1 MPDFPFETTLLISA
15 GLISLVLSGGTLIF
29 LLANRVRRTIR
40 RVRVRQVKHIS
51 IPQNVLRFVA
61 TILWL
66 TASLAVLFT
75 AAFVQSFQTFTKE
88 ELVAEVKCITLKDAP
103 GSMLMQLT
111 PILQGE
117 RLKTLGFVLNG
128 DQWALEG
135 NVLKWDSWLNFA
147 GLHTMYK
154 LTRVR
159 GRHLNIE
166 DERAAASSAYSLAEE
181 ENVSGWQWLYKY
193 GYRLRFV
200 DSVYGNTV
208 YTYPSEEDVFQ
219 VFVTTSGFIVRVKD
233 EES

>member
-15 GLISLVLSGGTLIF
+15 GLVSLILSGGTLLF
-29 LLANRVRRTIR
+29 LLGNRVRRTFK
-40 RVRVRQVKHIS
+40 RVRFQQVKHIS
-51 IPQNVLRFVA
+51 IPRNVFRFA
-61 TILWL
+61 TTILWL

-88 ELVAEVKCITLKDAP
+88 ELVAEVKCAPLPDAP

-111 PILQGE
+111 PFLQGE
-117 RLKTLGFVLNG
+117 KLKTQGFVLQG

-135 NVLKWDSWLNFA
+135 NILKWDDWLNFA

-159 GRHLNIE
+159 GRHLNID
-166 DERAAASSAYSLAEE
+166 DERQRPPSVYSLAAE
-181 ENVSGWQWLYKY
+181 ENTPGWQWLYKY

-208 YTYPSEEDVFQ
+208 YTYPSEEHVFQ
-219 VFVTTSGFIVRVKD
+219 VYVTTSGFSVKVKE